1 MAIFDYFLG
10 YDFRP
15 YNFLFFKS
23 IFKKGDQMKTIAIF
37 LILPLLLL
45 NILGCAPLIVGAAVG
60 AVGGY
65 AASKDTIQG
74 DTDRPFDSLWNS
86 ALMVSKIR
94 GLVQQE
100 DYSGGQII
108 VDVKP
113 TKVWIRLV
121 RLTQA
126 TTRIRISARKYHL
139 PNLELAQDLYVK
151 IMEQAQ

>member
-1 MAIFDYFLG
+1 LGIFNFFLG
-10 YDFRP
+10 YNFNP
-15 YNFLFFKS
+15 YNCLLLKS
-23 IFKKGDQMKTIAIF
+23 IFKKGAQMKKIAFF
-37 LILPLLLL
+37 LISPLLLL

-74 DTDRPFDSLWNS
+74 ETDRSFDSLWNS

-100 DYSGGQII
+100 DYAGGQII

-126 TTRIRISARKYHL
+126 TTRIRVSARKYHM